1 MFRFRNSPET
11 LKTSGL
17 NLVITEMSSY
27 FIEIGE
33 QGVKGTSSHS
43 TFQTGGIIRKGL
55 LLSKGGC
62 HQPTDK
68 VLKQKNVQV

>member
-11 LKTSGL
+11 LKTSGI

-27 FIEIGE
+27 FIETEE

-55 LLSKGGC
+55 
-62 HQPTDK
+62 
-68 VLKQKNVQV
+68 